1 MQPVLARTVSEPI
14 PHFLYPEIVL
24 VLAGFVGVKVAESLE
39 HMMLAQY
46 YGRDSYGSIL
56 GTFGPIHTF
65 GLGLGPTLGALF
77 RDAFGSYNYLYI
89 VLFGFYLAAALC
101 AFFAGIPRRPER
113 SFTELVPRNSG

>member
-1 MQPVLARTVSEPI
+1 MTAAMNVYLITVNSLLTAYIFTVLWGLSARAI
-14 PHFLYPEIVL
+14 
-24 VLAGFVGVKVAESLE
+24 GSLE